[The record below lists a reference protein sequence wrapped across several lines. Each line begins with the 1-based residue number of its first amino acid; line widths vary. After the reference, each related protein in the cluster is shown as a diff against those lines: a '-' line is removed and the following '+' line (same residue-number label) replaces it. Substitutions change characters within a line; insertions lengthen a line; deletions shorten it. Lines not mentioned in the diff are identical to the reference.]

1 MKTIDHIK
9 DLSLCVHNGE
19 TWGIALAL
27 TLECLGVAASI
38 PEEVTIVNTI
48 ATGGAVWHRGALLTG
63 RAS

>member
-9 DLSLCVHNGE
+9 DLRLCVHHGE

-27 TLECLGVAASI
+27 TLDCLGVAASI
-38 PEEVTIVNTI
+38 PEEVAIVNGV
-48 ATGGAVWHRGALLTG
+48 ATGDAVWHRGVLLTG